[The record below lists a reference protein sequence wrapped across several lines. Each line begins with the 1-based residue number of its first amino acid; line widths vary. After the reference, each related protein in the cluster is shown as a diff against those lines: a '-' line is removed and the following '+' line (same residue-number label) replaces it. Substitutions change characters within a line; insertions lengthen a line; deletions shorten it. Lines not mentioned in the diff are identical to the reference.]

1 MTQTTPQKTRRNPAQ
16 TLDALLTRIA
26 QEHLFIDTLE
36 TRNSDSMDF
45 HDVSVWAVLRR
56 FFWVVVWVISISVLV
71 CGRVC
76 MNALFGAEAKLIP
89 AISHLFL
96 HQPLRRGFR

>member
-1 MTQTTPQKTRRNPAQ
+1 MTQTTTQKTRLKPAQ

-45 HDVSVWAVLRR
+45 HDVSVWGVKEALLAAYQAG
-56 FFWVVVWVISISVLV
+56 LV
-71 CGRVC
+71 
-76 MNALFGAEAKLIP
+76 ASQKAAQKS
-89 AISHLFL
+89 A
-96 HQPLRRGFR
+96 

>member
-1 MTQTTPQKTRRNPAQ
+1 MTQTTTQKNRHNTAQ

-45 HDVSVWAVLRR
+45 HDVSVWGVKEALLAAYQAG
-56 FFWVVVWVISISVLV
+56 LV
-71 CGRVC
+71 
-76 MNALFGAEAKLIP
+76 ASQKAAQKS
-89 AISHLFL
+89 A
-96 HQPLRRGFR
+96 